1 MINDVS
7 RAKWGNR
14 FILSAIIQGGLL
26 TSIALLMVG
35 SQFIF
40 SNKIDMI
47 QFLSLSFDGPAK
59 WFFLGIIF
67 YLIFIVAIA
76 VTAVFYIQLE
86 INLAKKISGLVNI
99 LAWIH
104 LLGMNIGG
112 PLATILMIFAGLAG
126 SGILS
131 VFTEGNIGQQNI
143 EIMNSFITPIA
154 ISIGILSVGVIAG
167 GITYIR
173 TYFYGN
179 KMEKNNQSI
188 NPEEGK
194 R

>member
-1 MINDVS
+1 MINDMS

-35 SQFIF
+35 SQFIY

-59 WFFLGIIF
+59 WFFLGIII

-86 INLAKKISGLVNI
+86 INLAKKISGFVNI
-99 LAWIH
+99 FTLDPPVGDEYWRSSSNNTHDFCWTGRFWNFVCIYRRKYRSGEYRNNEFLH
-104 LLGMNIGG
+104 YTHSNFNWNLECGG
-112 PLATILMIFAGLAG
+112 YSWWNNLHKDIFLW
-126 SGILS
+126 
-131 VFTEGNIGQQNI
+131 
-143 EIMNSFITPIA
+143 
-154 ISIGILSVGVIAG
+154 
-167 GITYIR
+167 
-173 TYFYGN
+173 
-179 KMEKNNQSI
+179 
-188 NPEEGK
+188 
-194 R
+194 

>member
-1 MINDVS
+1 MLYCSMINDIN

-40 SNKIDMI
+40 SSKIDMI

-86 INLAKKISGLVNI
+86 INLTKKISGFVNI

-104 LLGMNIGG
+104 LFGMNVGG
-112 PLATILMIFAGLAG
+112 PLATLLMIFAGLAG

-131 VFTEGNIGQQNI
+131 VFTQGTIVQENI

-154 ISIGILSVGVIAG
+154 ISIAILSVGVIAG
-167 GITYIR
+167 GITYIK
-173 TYFYGN
+173 TYLNGN
-179 KMEKNNQSI
+179 KM
-188 NPEEGK
+188 
-194 R
+194 

>member
-1 MINDVS
+1 MGQS
-7 RAKWGNR
+7 
-14 FILSAIIQGGLL
+14 FYSLSHYPGGLL

-35 SQFIF
+35 SQFTT
-40 SNKIDMI
+40 SSKIDMI
-47 QFLSLSFDGPAK
+47 QFLSLSFDSPAK

-86 INLAKKISGLVNI
+86 INLAKKISGFVNI

-104 LLGMNIGG
+104 LLGMNIERSSR
-112 PLATILMIFAGLAG
+112 TILMIFAGLAG

-143 EIMNSFITPIA
+143 EI
-154 ISIGILSVGVIAG
+154 
-167 GITYIR
+167 
-173 TYFYGN
+173 
-179 KMEKNNQSI
+179 
-188 NPEEGK
+188 
-194 R
+194 

>member
-1 MINDVS
+1 
-7 RAKWGNR
+7 
-14 FILSAIIQGGLL
+14 
-26 TSIALLMVG
+26 
-35 SQFIF
+35 
-40 SNKIDMI
+40 MI
-47 QFLSLSFDGPAK
+47 QFLLLSFDGPAK

-86 INLAKKISGLVNI
+86 INLTKKISGFVSV

-112 PLATILMIFAGLAG
+112 PLATIFMIFAGLAG
-126 SGILS
+126 SAILS

-154 ISIGILSVGVIAG
+154 ISIGILSVGLYLVELL
-167 GITYIR
+167 T
-173 TYFYGN
+173 
-179 KMEKNNQSI
+179 
-188 NPEEGK
+188 
-194 R
+194 

>member
-1 MINDVS
+1 MINDMS

-86 INLAKKISGLVNI
+86 INLAKKISGFVNI